1 MPGVT
6 AGLLPLGYII
16 DRLNQLG
23 EKKPTSVLAQL
34 FCMNETH
41 QELLRQQVKDLPFTD
56 ELKQLFQGN
65 NLLTLG
71 DVLNI
76 EVYNWHKNFPGF
88 NFHHQHEIVSYLQE
102 AGLIEYLKE
111 D

>member
-1 MPGVT
+1 M
-6 AGLLPLGYII
+6 LPLGYII
-16 DRLNQLG
+16 EQQKQLG
-23 EKKPTSVLAQL
+23 EKRPISHLAQ
-34 FCMNETH
+34 FVCMNETH

-56 ELKQLFQGN
+56 ELKQLLLGN
-65 NLLTLG
+65 NLLTLV

-76 EVYNWHKNFPGF
+76 EVYNWHKNLQGF

>member
-1 MPGVT
+1 
-6 AGLLPLGYII
+6 
-16 DRLNQLG
+16 
-23 EKKPTSVLAQL
+23 
-34 FCMNETH
+34 MNETH

-56 ELKQLFQGN
+56 ELKHLLQFN
-65 NLLTLG
+65 NLSTLG

-76 EVYNWHKNFPGF
+76 EVYNWHKTLPGF
-88 NFHHQHEIVSYLQE
+88 TFHNQHEIVSYLQE

>member
-1 MPGVT
+1 M
-6 AGLLPLGYII
+6 
-16 DRLNQLG
+16 
-23 EKKPTSVLAQL
+23 AQL

-41 QELLRQQVKDLPFTD
+41 QELLRQQVMDLPFTD
-56 ELKQLFQGN
+56 ELKQLLQVN
-65 NLLTLG
+65 KLSALG
-71 DVLNI
+71 DILAI
-76 EVYNWHKNFPGF
+76 EVYNWHKNLPGF

>member
-1 MPGVT
+1 
-6 AGLLPLGYII
+6 
-16 DRLNQLG
+16 
-23 EKKPTSVLAQL
+23 
-34 FCMNETH
+34 MNETH
-41 QELLRQQVKDLPFTD
+41 QELLRQQVKDLPFTGD
-56 ELKQLFQGN
+56 LISLLQFN

-76 EVYNWHKNFPGF
+76 EVYNWHKNLQGF